1 MIPPI
6 NNLINLIFLIITIY
20 ILFSFKLLP
29 KLNKSY
35 LAPLLLFIS
44 LLISLQIQ
52 KKDIEEGHSV
62 FLNEND
68 LKIINQI
75 IPNEILNKMK
85 EDLKKLDIGRYI
97 QSHDGPNFNS
107 IDNFKKANFIEKPF
121 SFSVDNFFGSSNL
134 SRTVNSI
141 NFNTRETL
149 RVGHF
154 NTLKYN
160 LAFDKELR
168 REMPFYVLYDIPKK
182 YKNSKV
188 CSLGK
193 VYYVFY
199 NDSKKNKINEL
210 NFNSLSNINNYECII
225 LDEKY
230 DNYKF
235 IGYSINKNDP
245 LNIKLTKNSLLQSLD
260 LFIYL
265 LITLSLVTFTKLVF
279 IKKNN
284 FREISIV
291 FMLSSMSTFIFTYIK
306 DNNLLFGLRYFRGG
320 ADGLLNS
327 ARSQEIVFNLK
338 NYEFLEALKGGSEI
352 FYYMPGLRYF
362 GAFSNII
369 FGDTSFG
376 YLIIA
381 ILLPLFLYVLIKN
394 LTNKKI
400 AIISIISFLF
410 VPILENLGFGHFN
423 YVHQVVRNHSE
434 TLAITFIIFC
444 LSKFSAKDFFSN
456 NNILKL
462 FIYTAILSL
471 VTFIRPNFFPLVFI
485 FTIYLIYG
493 SYKAGFGYV
502 FVILIAFSFN
512 FLSLFHNIY
521 FGDSLTLFTQSNIH
535 FIFNNAFMEINNK
548 FFNSSFIL
556 EQFLRWN
563 PIYNIHRLLVLLFIS
578 FCIIKYRS
586 SLFLVCLYLA
596 CISQHGVLLLTHP
609 DSRYAYLAWLLTTI
623 IFIYFIHYFI
633 KEKIYLKL
641 RKKMLHI

>member
-6 NNLINLIFLIITIY
+6 NNLINLIFLIIIIY
-20 ILFSFKLLP
+20 ILFSFKLLTKP
-29 KLNKSY
+29 DKNY
-35 LAPLLLFIS
+35 LVLIFLFIS
-44 LLISLQIQ
+44 LLFSFQIQ
-52 KKDIEEGHSV
+52 KKDIEEAHSV

-68 LKIINQI
+68 LNKINMI
-75 IPNEILNKMK
+75 IPSEILSKMRL
-85 EDLKKLDIGRYI
+85 DLKKLDIERYI
-97 QSHDGPNFNS
+97 QSHDGPNFSS
-107 IDNFKKANFIEKPF
+107 IYNFKNTNFIDKPF
-121 SFSVDNFFGSSNL
+121 AFSVDNFFGSSKL
-134 SRTVNSI
+134 SRIVNSI
-141 NFNTRETL
+141 NFNSRETL
-149 RVGHF
+149 RIGHF

-160 LAFDKELR
+160 LAFDKKLR

-182 YKNSKV
+182 YKNSKI

-199 NDSKKNKINEL
+199 NHSKKNKINEL
-210 NFNSLSNINNYECII
+210 NFNSLSNTDNYKCTI
-225 LDEKY
+225 LDENY
-230 DNYKF
+230 ENYKV

-245 LNIKLTKNSLLQSLD
+245 INIKLTKNSLLQSLD

-265 LITLSLVTFTKLVF
+265 LIALLLVTFTKLFF
-279 IKKNN
+279 IQKNN
-284 FREISIV
+284 FRELSVV
-291 FMLSSMSTFIFTYIK
+291 FILSSISTFMFTYLK

-327 ARSQEIVFNLK
+327 ARSQEIVYNLK
-338 NYEFLEALKGGSEI
+338 NYEFLEAIKGGSEI

-362 GAFSNII
+362 GAFFNII

-381 ILLPLFLYVLIKN
+381 ILLPVFLYFLIKN

-400 AIISIISFLF
+400 AIISITSFLF

-423 YVHQVVRNHSE
+423 YIHQVVRNHSE

-444 LSKFSAKDFFSN
+444 LSKFSTKNFFSN
-456 NNILKL
+456 NKILKL
-462 FIYTAILSL
+462 FIYTVILSL
-471 VTFIRPNFFPLVFI
+471 VTFIRPNFFPFVFI

-493 SYKAGFGYV
+493 SYKEGFRYI
-502 FVILIAFSFN
+502 FVILIGFSFN

-521 FGDSLTLFTQSNIH
+521 FGNSLTLFTQSNIH

-596 CISQHGVLLLTHP
+596 CVSQHGVLLLTHP

-633 KEKIYLKL
+633 KEKIFLKL

>member
-1 MIPPI
+1 M
-6 NNLINLIFLIITIY
+6 
-20 ILFSFKLLP
+20 
-29 KLNKSY
+29 
-35 LAPLLLFIS
+35 
-44 LLISLQIQ
+44 
-52 KKDIEEGHSV
+52 
-62 FLNEND
+62 
-68 LKIINQI
+68 
-75 IPNEILNKMK
+75 
-85 EDLKKLDIGRYI
+85 
-97 QSHDGPNFNS
+97 
-107 IDNFKKANFIEKPF
+107 
-121 SFSVDNFFGSSNL
+121 
-134 SRTVNSI
+134 
-141 NFNTRETL
+141 
-149 RVGHF
+149 
-154 NTLKYN
+154 
-160 LAFDKELR
+160 
-168 REMPFYVLYDIPKK
+168 
-182 YKNSKV
+182 
-188 CSLGK
+188 GK

-210 NFNSLSNINNYECII
+210 NFNSLSNKNNYECII

-245 LNIKLTKNSLLQSLD
+245 ISIKLTKNSLLQSLD

-265 LITLSLVTFTKLVF
+265 LITLSLVTFTKLFF

-291 FMLSSMSTFIFTYIK
+291 FMLSSMSTFIFAYLK

-338 NYEFLEALKGGSEI
+338 NYEFLEAIKGGSEI

-493 SYKAGFGYV
+493 PYKAGFGYV

-521 FGDSLTLFTQSNIH
+521 FGNSLTLFTQSNIH

-563 PIYNIHRLLVLLFIS
+563 PIYNIHRLVVLMFIS

-596 CISQHGVLLLTHP
+596 CVLQHGVLLLTHP

-623 IFIYFIHYFI
+623 IFFHFINYFI
-633 KEKIYLKL
+633 KKKIFLKL
-641 RKKMLHI
+641 GNKMFHI

>member
-29 KLNKSY
+29 KLNKNY
-35 LAPLLLFIS
+35 LVTLLLFIS
-44 LLISLQIQ
+44 LLFSLQIQ

-75 IPNEILNKMK
+75 IPNEILDKMK

-121 SFSVDNFFGSSNL
+121 SFSVDNFFGSSDL

-168 REMPFYVLYDIPKK
+168 REMPFYVLYEIPKK

-210 NFNSLSNINNYECII
+210 NFNSLSNKNNYECII

-245 LNIKLTKNSLLQSLD
+245 ISIKLTKNSLLQSLD

-265 LITLSLVTFTKLVF
+265 LITLSLVTFTKLFF

-291 FMLSSMSTFIFTYIK
+291 FMLSSMSTFIFTYLK

-338 NYEFLEALKGGSEI
+338 SYEFLEAIKGGSEI

-493 SYKAGFGYV
+493 SYKSGFGYV

-521 FGDSLTLFTQSNIH
+521 FGNSLTLFTQSNIH

-563 PIYNIHRLLVLLFIS
+563 PIYNIHRLLILLFIS

-586 SLFLVCLYLA
+586 SIFLVCLYLA
-596 CISQHGVLLLTHP
+596 CVSQHGVLLLTHP

-623 IFIYFIHYFI
+623 IFFHFINYFI
-633 KEKIYLKL
+633 KKKIFLKL
-641 RKKMLHI
+641 RNKMFHI

>member
-29 KLNKSY
+29 KLNKNY
-35 LAPLLLFIS
+35 LVTLLLFIS
-44 LLISLQIQ
+44 LLFSLQIQ

-75 IPNEILNKMK
+75 IPNEILDKMK

-121 SFSVDNFFGSSNL
+121 SFSVDNFFGSSDL

-210 NFNSLSNINNYECII
+210 NFNSLSNKNNYECII

-245 LNIKLTKNSLLQSLD
+245 ISIKLTKNSLLQSLD

-265 LITLSLVTFTKLVF
+265 LITLSLVTFTKLFF

-291 FMLSSMSTFIFTYIK
+291 FMLSSMSTFIFTYLK

-338 NYEFLEALKGGSEI
+338 SYEFLEAIKGGSEI

-493 SYKAGFGYV
+493 SYKSGFGYV

-521 FGDSLTLFTQSNIH
+521 FGNSLTLFTQSNIH

-563 PIYNIHRLLVLLFIS
+563 PIYNIHRLVVLMFIS

-596 CISQHGVLLLTHP
+596 CVLQHGVLLLTHP

-623 IFIYFIHYFI
+623 IFFHFINYFI
-633 KEKIYLKL
+633 KKKIFLKL
-641 RKKMLHI
+641 RNKMFHI